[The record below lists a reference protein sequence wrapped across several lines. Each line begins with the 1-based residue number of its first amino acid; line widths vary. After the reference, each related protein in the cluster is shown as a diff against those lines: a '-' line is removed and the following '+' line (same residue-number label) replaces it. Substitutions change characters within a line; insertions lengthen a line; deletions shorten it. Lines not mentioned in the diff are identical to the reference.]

1 MRAPYLCATEFSG
14 DILPNQ
20 LWSKPTRDTAG
31 YYSNSHSVFIAR
43 FTATQNGKA
52 AKRSVAIPPMEGVI
66 WIGSGTVADKVFSS
80 TSREG
85 TVKVLIIIVLYN

>member
-1 MRAPYLCATEFSG
+1 MRAPYLCAIEFSA

-31 YYSNSHSVFIAR
+31 YHSNSHIVFIAK
-43 FTATQNGKA
+43 FTAIQNGKA
-52 AKRSVAIPPMEGVI
+52 AKRSVAIPPVQGVT
-66 WIGSGTVADKVFSS
+66 WIGSWTVADKVFSS